1 MRRIKQHPFIFR
13 MKTLVAFGVFYVAI
27 VVVARPSIDD
37 DAAAQVVQRDFHND
51 GVNPW
56 YHR

>member
-1 MRRIKQHPFIFR
+1 
-13 MKTLVAFGVFYVAI
+13 MKTLVVLGVLYVAI
-27 VVVARPSIDD
+27 VVVARPSIED
-37 DAAAQVVQRDFHND
+37 DAAVQIIQKDFHND